1 MHGKFATAF
10 ALLFSSALVPAGCG
24 GQAIAVPTDT
34 SSSGGVDAGALALDA
49 DASLPPPAHE
59 AGVDPND
66 GAPVRRTCT
75 SNFGRGLSQTFGRL
89 DGILVSVVPANHNG
103 CNGDGTHVHLQVE
116 SGAATY
122 DVAVNIDGLTAET
135 AHAPLAAWA
144 DGWHPGA
151 SLDYPAD
158 LAVHAAS
165 FAPTNART
173 FEQRLSA
180 ANHVS
185 IYATGYGPDGA
196 HLVHRN
202 GGGHDGA
209 VVLDPLGPS
218 AQFLVFRF
226 PQQSF

>member
-1 MHGKFATAF
+1 MRGKFATGF
-10 ALLFSSALVPAGCG
+10 ALLLSGALLSACG
-24 GQAIAVPTDT
+24 GHAVSVPTET
-34 SSSGGVDAGALALDA
+34 SSSGGVDAGALEA
-49 DASLPPPAHE
+49 DASLPPPAQE
-59 AGVDPND
+59 AGIDPED
-66 GAPVRRTCT
+66 GAPVRRACT

-122 DVAVNIDGLTAET
+122 DIAVNIDGLSAEI

-144 DGWHPGA
+144 DGWHPGV

-158 LAVHAAS
+158 LAVHAPA
-165 FAPTNART
+165 FATTNART
-173 FEQRLSA
+173 FEERLSA

-185 IYATGYGPDGA
+185 IYATGYGSDGA